1 MQEKDNLRKKIK
13 EYFKKH
19 SLQERKQK
27 NMTLIQKILDFLETQ
42 VFENIALYIAMKDEV
57 DLKELEK
64 KLIKRKKNIFYPEI
78 LGERNLIF
86 KTKDGIESEKIEIFI
101 IPGRAF
107 TKDGKRL

>member
-42 VFENIALYIAMKDEV
+42 DFENIALYIAMKDEV
-57 DLKELEK
+57 NLKELEK
-64 KLIKRKKNIFYPEI
+64 KLIKRKKNILQAGKWPKKWVKNWVRYQFASK
-78 LGERNLIF
+78 ER
-86 KTKDGIESEKIEIFI
+86 
-101 IPGRAF
+101 
-107 TKDGKRL
+107 